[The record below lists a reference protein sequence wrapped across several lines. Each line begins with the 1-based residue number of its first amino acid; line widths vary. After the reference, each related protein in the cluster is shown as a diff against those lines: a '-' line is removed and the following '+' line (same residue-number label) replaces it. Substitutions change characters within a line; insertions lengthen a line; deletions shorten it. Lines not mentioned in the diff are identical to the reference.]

1 MYRAKVLDQFVEDVS
16 EHQLTIMRD
25 AGVYRHLLCRNPKFD
40 KMYAFE
46 IITAPNLLLFHGDCG
61 TFVFSRLHDM
71 FQFFRSDC
79 VRSDLPLGYWSEKI
93 EAAPAGIDV
102 MMYSQRL
109 AEDSVQAVFDTWAQ
123 SQSLQ
128 GSELEHAQQELDDQ
142 ILIHCDSLDAL
153 FDCIGTE
160 LECGYTFDIV
170 DVNYRTLHP
179 AAIWCMYAIVWAI
192 RQYDKA
198 KESKEQK

>member
-1 MYRAKVLDQFVEDVS
+1 MYRKQVLDQFVEDVS
-16 EHQLTIMRD
+16 AHQLTIMRD

-46 IITAPNLLLFHGDCG
+46 IITSPNLLLFHGDCG

-109 AEDSVQAVFDTWAQ
+109 AEDGVQAAFDTWAQ

-179 AAIWCMYAIVWAI
+179 AVIWCMYAIVWAI

>member
-1 MYRAKVLDQFVEDVS
+1 MYRKQVLDQFVEDVS
-16 EHQLTIMRD
+16 AHQLTIMRD

-46 IITAPNLLLFHGDCG
+46 IITSPNLLLFHGDCG

-109 AEDSVQAVFDTWAQ
+109 AEDGVQAVFDAWAQ

-160 LECGYTFDIV
+160 S
-170 DVNYRTLHP
+170 TLIMSTHI
-179 AAIWCMYAIVWAI
+179 AA
-192 RQYDKA
+192 
-198 KESKEQK
+198 

>member
-1 MYRAKVLDQFVEDVS
+1 MSKERSKQTAETQLSSDRTVS
-16 EHQLTIMRD
+16 SQTLEELKQRYFQRYKYDPRLAELFDLIPAHKLRKYLT
-25 AGVYRHLLCRNPKFD
+25 
-40 KMYAFE
+40 
-46 IITAPNLLLFHGDCG
+46 
-61 TFVFSRLHDM
+61 
-71 FQFFRSDC
+71 
-79 VRSDLPLGYWSEKI
+79 EKI
-93 EAAPAGIDV
+93 EATPTGIDV
-102 MMYSQRL
+102 MLYSQRL
-109 AEDSVQAVFDTWAQ
+109 AEDGVQAVFDAWAQ

-179 AAIWCMYAIVWAI
+179 AVIWCMYAIVWAI

>member
-1 MYRAKVLDQFVEDVS
+1 M
-16 EHQLTIMRD
+16 
-25 AGVYRHLLCRNPKFD
+25 
-40 KMYAFE
+40 
-46 IITAPNLLLFHGDCG
+46 
-61 TFVFSRLHDM
+61 
-71 FQFFRSDC
+71 
-79 VRSDLPLGYWSEKI
+79 
-93 EAAPAGIDV
+93 
-102 MMYSQRL
+102 
-109 AEDSVQAVFDTWAQ
+109 
-123 SQSLQ
+123 
-128 GSELEHAQQELDDQ
+128 SELKQCPKCGPNGAPLRRIGEMDDQ

-170 DVNYRTLHP
+170 DANYRTLHP

>member
-1 MYRAKVLDQFVEDVS
+1 MYRKQVLDQFVEDVS

-46 IITAPNLLLFHGDCG
+46 IITSPNLLLFHGDCG

-128 GSELEHAQQELDDQ
+128 GSDLEHAQQELDDQ

-179 AAIWCMYAIVWAI
+179 AVIWCMYAIVWAI

>member
-1 MYRAKVLDQFVEDVS
+1 MYRKQVLDQFIKDTRN
-16 EHQLTIMRD
+16 HQLTIVKD
-25 AGVYRHLLCRNPKFD
+25 AGVYRHLSCRSPEHD
-40 KMYAFE
+40 KLYAFE
-46 IITAPNLLLFHGDCG
+46 IITSPNLLLFYGDCG

-128 GSELEHAQQELDDQ
+128 GSDLEHAQQELDDQ

-179 AAIWCMYAIVWAI
+179 AVIWCMYAIVWAI